1 MELGEVGCA
10 GCSRREPAGDRE
22 KLLVSF
28 CFACGAGMCVTG
40 NWDGPGS
47 RGFKCHVL
55 LFVSCIALATMSS
68 IVERQIRHAGSG
80 DGAAVKGSSSTAT
93 TPSSSRSSTSAG
105 GTSRPGSAGG
115 SSELDKDAS
124 KTSSNG
130 DSPPVTQDA
139 APGAKEENK
148 NDKETQPKPAEVK
161 NGGNE
166 DKEKKKGAAGE
177 DEGSTGKE
185 NDGDQHDRE
194 KENKDD
200 GAAKDST
207 DGKAG
212 GGGRSG
218 KEDGENQS
226 GNAKKQD
233 SYAFLEVK
241 NTRTGR
247 SAGGAAKL
255 LRTEKQPTKSQ
266 GFGTSSSIGAL
277 AARGGSRRTSAAE
290 VISPATSTRTRRS
303 TSSTTSRS
311 TLPSVSASAVSLPD
325 ADGDANSFLHINE
338 QQPVD
343 VEHPKSVE
351 VLVSLDEPPGEKK
364 DITDDH
370 PVISEEQQAEQ
381 GNTETADR
389 GKNDKR
395 EKLKGGGRGNGASN
409 KKEKKPPASANN
421 NDDKK
426 DEQKGDKK
434 ADNEKWR
441 EKDKL
446 RAVLIALQI
455 LGGVLWLAA
464 LAQIWTW
471 QPKCVKTDKKNA
483 AVVGQTQIARAAD
496 GGKRKS
502 KEVEDVKAK
511 GARAGTGEVNTNGA
525 EEGQDEDENAADS
538 TSSASSDAEHAD
550 ELDHADE
557 GEREAE

>member
-1 MELGEVGCA
+1 MLDCCFEDSQAGMELGEVGCA

-47 RGFKCHVL
+47 RGFKCH
-55 LFVSCIALATMSS
+55 
-68 IVERQIRHAGSG
+68 
-80 DGAAVKGSSSTAT
+80 
-93 TPSSSRSSTSAG
+93 
-105 GTSRPGSAGG
+105 
-115 SSELDKDAS
+115 
-124 KTSSNG
+124 
-130 DSPPVTQDA
+130 
-139 APGAKEENK
+139 
-148 NDKETQPKPAEVK
+148 PKPAEVK

-266 GFGTSSSIGAL
+266 GF
-277 AARGGSRRTSAAE
+277 
-290 VISPATSTRTRRS
+290 
-303 TSSTTSRS
+303 
-311 TLPSVSASAVSLPD
+311 D